1 MMIRKG
7 LEPTLEENPSKRTIL
22 HLDLDAFF
30 AQVEEAANP
39 LLRGKPVFVVGHSM
53 TSGIVLTSN
62 YVARKFGV
70 KTGVPLREARRL
82 CPSAVLVPADSS
94 KYSDT
99 AEQIFAHLESYTPL
113 VEIFSID
120 EAFMDLTAERGPLTA
135 EQSPEA
141 QPKGAAEQSPEA
153 QPKGAAEQSPENIAQ
168 EIKRWVWK
176 NFHLTLSA
184 GIAPNKLLAKLA
196 SERRKPD
203 GLFRIRPGEV
213 EGILKELPIEELC
226 GIGSRLKLHLNQ
238 MGIFT
243 AGELGRFPEMEL
255 FNRFGLP
262 GLVLKRMGQGIDHSP
277 VLPADH
283 FDPAKSMGH
292 SYTLVRAARDRET
305 AFRYLLWLSEK
316 TARRLRRRGYEGRTI
331 HTTVRFSDFETRS
344 KQKNLPFF
352 VNDGKTIFGIARKI
366 LAEIAQPGRPIPGNT
381 PSDFFV
387 SKWAGSSSSGSPPAA
402 ASERGRV
409 TEPSSAATATPGK
422 SRP

>member
-7 LEPTLEENPSKRTIL
+7 LEPTLKENPSERMIL

-53 TSGIVLTSN
+53 TSGIVLTAN
-62 YVARKFGV
+62 YAARKFGV
-70 KTGVPLREARRL
+70 KTGVPLREARKL
-82 CPSAVLVPADSS
+82 CPTAVWVPADCS

-99 AEQIFAHLESYTPL
+99 SEQIFDYLTRYTPL

-120 EAFMDLTAERGPLTA
+120 EAFMDLTGER
-135 EQSPEA
+135 
-141 QPKGAAEQSPEA
+141 
-153 QPKGAAEQSPENIAQ
+153 SPENIAQ
-168 EIKRWVWK
+168 EIKRWVWE
-176 NFHLTLSA
+176 NFHLTLSV

-226 GIGSRLKLHLNQ
+226 GIGSRLKLHLNT

-277 VLPADH
+277 VLSADH
-283 FDPAKSMGH
+283 FDSAKSMGH

-316 TARRLRRRGYEGRTI
+316 TARRLRRRGCEGRTI

-352 VNDGKTIFGIARKI
+352 VNDGKAIFEVARKVF
-366 LAEIAQPGRPIPGNT
+366 AEIDQPGRPIRLLGVNVSSLRT
-381 PSDFFV
+381 AGGEGWLFEDFKKRRRLLQALDSVNDKHGEFTV
-387 SKWAGSSSSGSPPAA
+387 RPAFLSFPDDRKITSRSLRLFGS
-402 ASERGRV
+402 GRH
-409 TEPSSAATATPGK
+409 
-422 SRP
+422 

>member
-53 TSGIVLTSN
+53 TSGIVLTAN
-62 YVARKFGV
+62 YAARKFGV

-141 QPKGAAEQSPEA
+141 QPKGAAEQSPE
-153 QPKGAAEQSPENIAQ
+153 NIAQ

-213 EGILKELPIEELC
+213 EGILKELPIE
-226 GIGSRLKLHLNQ
+226 
-238 MGIFT
+238 
-243 AGELGRFPEMEL
+243 
-255 FNRFGLP
+255 
-262 GLVLKRMGQGIDHSP
+262 
-277 VLPADH
+277 
-283 FDPAKSMGH
+283 
-292 SYTLVRAARDRET
+292 
-305 AFRYLLWLSEK
+305 
-316 TARRLRRRGYEGRTI
+316 
-331 HTTVRFSDFETRS
+331 
-344 KQKNLPFF
+344 
-352 VNDGKTIFGIARKI
+352 
-366 LAEIAQPGRPIPGNT
+366 
-381 PSDFFV
+381 
-387 SKWAGSSSSGSPPAA
+387 
-402 ASERGRV
+402 
-409 TEPSSAATATPGK
+409 
-422 SRP
+422 